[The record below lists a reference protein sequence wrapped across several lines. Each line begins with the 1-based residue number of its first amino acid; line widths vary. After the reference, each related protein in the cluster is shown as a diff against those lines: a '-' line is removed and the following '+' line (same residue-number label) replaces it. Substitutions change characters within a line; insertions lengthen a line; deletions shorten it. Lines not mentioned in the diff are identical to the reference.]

1 MGLGGRLTLARLA
14 SQRIVLAAAAVTI
27 VLATTLLTALWIY
40 VDASA
45 TVGLR
50 AAIVAAPESAT
61 GIGLRTITG
70 DAAAV
75 PAMDD
80 QVHELLDTAFR
91 GSGYEVVQRLQTDVT
106 YTLPRRTDQGA
117 ADELTIFG
125 WYADVAGHADLVSG
139 TWAQRT
145 DERGTSESG
154 SAPGNQAQSTT
165 GAPVEVALPATTAEI
180 LEVAVGD
187 LFTVVQRLDEVPVE
201 VRVVGTYEPVE
212 PDGWYW
218 RNDALDTTGLNPG
231 ATFSVRGPLLVA
243 DASTLASSVST
254 DGVAI
259 EWHVGPR
266 WDRLTPDALDPTRA
280 AVAALVRE
288 PPSGLDAPFTAP
300 VQVETELDEILPTA
314 QRALISN
321 RSMMIIP
328 VLQLALL
335 AGYTLLLAA
344 RLLSEDRR
352 TETSLLRARGSSS
365 RQLAALSL
373 RETAMLVAPA
383 VLLAPVAAVV
393 LLRAVDG
400 RGPFGELGGAVGT
413 PRASWWLVAAAAAVL
428 CGAALMVPTVRRS
441 ATYTESRT
449 ERGRQ
454 SRRGAIQRGGA
465 DLLLLGGAALAYW
478 QLRHYESPVLDGGSV
493 PRVDPL
499 LVLGPCLALFAAA
512 AVALRLLPHVADLAQ
527 RIASRRPSLG
537 GALGAWQVSRRP
549 SRYTGPA
556 LLLVLALAIGAM
568 STAYGASWRRSQGD
582 QAAFQAGAELRVT
595 SATNVGSVPALG
607 QGAALAAM
615 PSADAVAAVWRRS
628 TSVGDSQVTLLA
640 IDAAVAA
647 DVVLLRD
654 DLAPDGVGSLMA
666 PLLEARQALSG
677 VPIPGEPSA
686 LSVTM
691 TGAREAAIPYD
702 EPVPLN
708 AGSVVLTLGDARGSI
723 FTTEATDVPFDGTAR
738 DVVFDLGG
746 LAAGDVTGIGAAPS
760 YPLRLVG
767 GRITLPADS
776 LLRAN
781 AENPVAA
788 DLVPLRASV
797 VIGGMRADGAPVD
810 LPDDLTW
817 ASELNLSDFL
827 EPSGV
832 VVSRPDGTINALQVT
847 GGTPFS
853 GFFQSEASVS
863 FRPPAGSI
871 TLPVVLDRAAADAGA
886 AGVGDNLSLAI
897 AGNTFVAEVTGIV
910 EAFSGTSST
919 DGAVLLDY
927 QTLADTRW
935 LSGGVTTT
943 PSEWWLASSAPGVT
957 AAALQAA
964 PQLATEVVVH
974 DQLVEQYQQDP
985 LGATTLGALLAG
997 FVAAL
1002 GFAAVGFTLNLV
1014 IGARERLTE
1023 LAVLRALGVSRRQ
1036 VLGMLL
1042 VEQAFL
1048 IGISLGAGLLI
1059 GVAVSALVVP
1069 LVVLSPSA
1077 LQVLPP
1083 VLLDVPWL
1091 TLGITAVATAVAL
1104 GGLVVLAAN
1113 RLQRGGLGSA
1123 LRLGEDG

>member
-45 TVGLR
+45 TAGLR

-91 GSGYEVVQRLQTDVT
+91 GSGYEVAQRLQTDVT

-154 SAPGNQAQSTT
+154 SAPDNQAQSTA

-201 VRVVGTYEPVE
+201 VRVVGTYEPVD

-243 DASTLASSVST
+243 DASTLASSVSA

-266 WDRLTPDALDPTRA
+266 WDRLTPDVLDPTRA

-413 PRASWWLVAAAAAVL
+413 PRASWWLVAAAAALL
-428 CGAALMVPTVRRS
+428 CGAALMVPTLRRTT
-441 ATYTESRT
+441 TYMASRT

-454 SRRGAIQRGGA
+454 SRRGTIQRGGA

-512 AVALRLLPHVADLAQ
+512 MVALRLLPHVADLAQ
-527 RIASRRPSLG
+527 RVASRRASLG

-582 QAAFQAGAELRVT
+582 QAAFTAGAELRVT
-595 SATNVGSVPALG
+595 GATNVGSVPALG
-607 QGAALAAM
+607 QGAALAAL
-615 PSADAVAAVWRRS
+615 PAADVVAPVWRRS
-628 TSVGDSQVTLLA
+628 TTVADTQVTLLA
-640 IDAAVAA
+640 IDATRAA

-654 DLAPDGVGSLMA
+654 DLAEDGVGSLMA
-666 PLLEARQALSG
+666 PLVEARRSLSG
-677 VPIPGEPSA
+677 FAIPGEPRS

-691 TGAREAAIPYD
+691 TGARVATVPYD
-702 EPVPLN
+702 EPLPPE
-708 AGSVVLTLGDARGSI
+708 AGSVVLSLGDATGSV
-723 FTTEATDVPFDGTAR
+723 FTTGATDVPFDGAER
-738 DVVFDLGG
+738 EVVFDLGD
-746 LAAGDVTGIGAAPS
+746 LAAGDTGQAGALPS

-776 LLRAN
+776 LLRAS
-781 AENPVAA
+781 AENPEATG
-788 DLVPLRASV
+788 LVTLRASV
-797 VIGGMRADGAPVD
+797 LVGAMQADGTPVD
-810 LPDDLTW
+810 LPDDLSW
-817 ASELNLSDFL
+817 ASEVNLSDFL
-827 EPSGV
+827 EPSSV
-832 VVSRPDGTINALQVT
+832 DVSRADGTIGGLAVT

-853 GFFQSEASVS
+853 GFFQSEVSVS
-863 FRPPAGSI
+863 LRPLSDPP
-871 TLPVVLDRAAADAGA
+871 TLPVVLDREAAAAGA
-886 AGVGDNLSLAI
+886 AQIGDNLSLAI
-897 AGNTFVAEVTGIV
+897 AGDVFAAEVTGIV
-910 EAFSGTSST
+910 EAFPATGTG

-927 QTLADTRW
+927 QTLADARW
-935 LSGGVTTT
+935 LSGGVTTE
-943 PSEWWLASSAPGVT
+943 PSEWWLASSASGVT
-957 AAALQAA
+957 ADALAAA
-964 PQLATEVVVH
+964 PQLATNVVVH
-974 DQLVEQYQQDP
+974 DELVGQFQQDP

-1048 IGISLGAGLLI
+1048 IGMSLGVGLLI
-1059 GVAVSALVVP
+1059 GVVVSALVVP

-1077 LQVLPP
+1077 LQVVPP

-1091 TLGITAVATAVAL
+1091 TLAVTAIATASAL
-1104 GGLVVLAAN
+1104 GGLVVVAAN